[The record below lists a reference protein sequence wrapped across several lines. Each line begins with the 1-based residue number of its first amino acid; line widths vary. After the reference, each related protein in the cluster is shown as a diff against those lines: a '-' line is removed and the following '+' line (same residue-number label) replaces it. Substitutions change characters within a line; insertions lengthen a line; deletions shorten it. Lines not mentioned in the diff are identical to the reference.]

1 MAELPIHT
9 AAGLLRRL
17 PRPSREDTLAG
28 LTDGARAGIVRL
40 LEFPS
45 GSAGA
50 LADPGVPVLS
60 GRATVGDAVAT
71 LRGTGGEAPLF
82 VFVLTDTAG
91 VAGAL
96 SVAKLAVARRDTG
109 ITELGLDPVR
119 TVPATVPVASLT
131 REHWNR
137 GRMLAVTD
145 SSGTFVG
152 GLTDSGLPDAARRGA
167 SRPAMDIVASLSEMY
182 WLSLCWMA
190 SGLGGRV
197 LEAASPGGAKGR
209 DD

>member
-17 PRPSREDTLAG
+17 PRPAREDTLAG
-28 LTDGARAGIVRL
+28 LTDRARAGIIRL
-40 LEFPS
+40 LEFPA
-45 GSAGA
+45 GSVGA
-50 LADPGVPVLS
+50 IADPGVPVLS
-60 GRATVGDAVAT
+60 GSATVGDAVAM
-71 LRGTGGEAPLF
+71 LRGIGEDVPSF
-82 VFVLTDTAG
+82 VFVLTDTGG

-96 SVAKLAVARRDTG
+96 AVAKLAVARRETEV
-109 ITELGLDPVR
+109 IELGLDPVR
-119 TVPATVPVASLT
+119 TVRATVPVASLT

-137 GRMLAVTD
+137 GRMLAVAD

-152 GLTDSGLPDAARRGA
+152 GLTESELPDAARPGA
-167 SRPAMDIVASLSEMY
+167 ARPAMDIVASLSEMY
-182 WLSLCWMA
+182 WLNLCWMA

-197 LEAASPGGAKGR
+197 LEAASPGGTKGR